1 MQPTLLALLYFQKI
15 AEKQHLTR
23 AAEELHIS
31 QPSLSRMMKTL
42 EQELGV
48 PVFERSGRNIVLTR
62 YGEILLRH
70 TRQIMAELDSA
81 EKEITEM
88 KGALQTTVRFSLFAA
103 SKLIP
108 GFLMNFR
115 QLHPEI
121 HLEILQQKIDHENKK
136 RNTVDLSLFSSIGPM
151 DTDGCQTLL
160 EEDILLAMPDSDPHA
175 KDAAVELKDFS
186 EAGFIL
192 LQTGKSLRAITDVY
206 CHSAGFTPRI
216 SLESDS
222 PDTVREFIRAGL
234 GISFVPKITWHGV
247 ASDHVS
253 LVPIS
258 SPMCRRCIILSWRQ
272 DIEDSPSA
280 MLLRDY
286 IIAHFAGYARQLAEN
301 EPPRFS

>member
-1 MQPTLLALLYFQKI
+1 MKPTLLALSYFQKI

-31 QPSLSRMMKTL
+31 QPSLSRTMKSL
-42 EQELGV
+42 EMELGV
-48 PVFERSGRNIVLTR
+48 PLFERSGRNIVLTR

-70 TRQIMAELDSA
+70 TERIMTELSLANQELSA
-81 EKEITEM
+81 M

-115 QLHPEI
+115 SLHPDI
-121 HLEILQQKIDHENKK
+121 HLEILQQKIDHEKK
-136 RNTVDLSLFSSIGPM
+136 NRNSVDLSLYSSISPR
-151 DTDGCQTLL
+151 DDECSCTLL
-160 EEDILLAMPDSDPHA
+160 EEEILLAMPNTDPRA
-175 KDAAVELKDFS
+175 SLPSVNLSDFS
-186 EAGFIL
+186 EAGFIM

-247 ASDHVS
+247 SGEHISLLPIAS
-253 LVPIS
+253 PI
-258 SPMCRRCIILSWRQ
+258 CRRSIILSWRS

-280 MLLRDY
+280 ILLRDY
-286 IIAHFAGYARQLAEN
+286 IIQNFATYAQSLAN
-301 EPPRFS
+301 TTK